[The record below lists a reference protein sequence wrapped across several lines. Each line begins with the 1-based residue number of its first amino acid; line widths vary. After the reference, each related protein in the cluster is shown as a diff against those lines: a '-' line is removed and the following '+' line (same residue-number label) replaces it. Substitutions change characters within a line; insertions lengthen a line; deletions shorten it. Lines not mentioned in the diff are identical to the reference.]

1 MYETYT
7 QDRRNKPFSESATD
21 VCDANSSEYDLKTR
35 KTDNM
40 KILVVDD
47 EQDILDLL
55 SVNLSR
61 EGFRVITA
69 DSGENALEL
78 VSTKKPDLVILD
90 LMLPGIQGLEVCR
103 QVRADPEN
111 ANLPI
116 LMLSAKDGEVDR
128 IVGLEVGADDY
139 ITKPFSMGELVARIR
154 AALRKSG
161 RLSKK
166 TATEQTFSC
175 GDLFIDFDRY
185 EVTIGGNR
193 IDLSPIEM
201 KLLFFLTKNAGRVY
215 TRDQLLD
222 QVWGDNVF
230 VTPRVVDVHISR
242 LRRII
247 EKNPQKPVYIVTVM
261 SVGYKFDDSGKKAP
275 KTHNS
280 RETAK

>member
-1 MYETYT
+1 MTLKPGRQT
-7 QDRRNKPFSESATD
+7 Q
-21 VCDANSSEYDLKTR
+21 
-35 KTDNM
+35 M

-55 SVNLSR
+55 SVNLAR
-61 EGFRVITA
+61 EGFHVITT
-69 DSGENALEL
+69 DNGESALEL
-78 VSTKKPDLVILD
+78 VSTKKPDLVVLD
-90 LMLPGIQGLEVCR
+90 LMLPGIQGLEVCK
-103 QVRADPEN
+103 QIRADLEN
-111 ANLPI
+111 INLPI

-161 RLSKK
+161 RSSKK
-166 TATEQTFSC
+166 TAQEQTFFC
-175 GDLFIDFDRY
+175 GDLIVDFDRY
-185 EVTIGGNR
+185 EVTVGGNKVVM
-193 IDLSPIEM
+193 SPIEM

-242 LRRII
+242 LRKLI
-247 EKNPQKPVYIVTVM
+247 EKNPQKPVYILTVT
-261 SVGYKFDDSGKKAP
+261 SVGYKFDDSGKTIPVIHDNRKMGG
-275 KTHNS
+275 
-280 RETAK
+280 